1 MKLAAHNSLTTI
13 DEGLVARHNHAEQ
26 SAWAAFKHPLF
37 IQRSELIVPD
47 LASLENSFSLYSDTD
62 YLKERFLKLAPAI
75 RYQWYQWPSAFLSR
89 HSFRSCAQSDALL

>member
-1 MKLAAHNSLTTI
+1 MSQ
-13 DEGLVARHNHAEQ
+13 HNHAEQ

-47 LASLENSFSLYSDTD
+47 MASLENSFSLYSDTD

-75 RYQWYQWPSAFLSR
+75 RYQWPSAFLSR